1 MKELLERYAALK
13 LVIKEANEEV
23 AAMQPQIK
31 ELIQPDEKYDV
42 GTAVIELSK
51 GKSSWK
57 YSEETTIIDTELKA
71 KKKEE
76 EKLGIATAVEGAP
89 FITCNLKKVKA

>member
-13 LVIKEANEEV
+13 LAIKEAEEEV
-23 AAMQPQIK
+23 KVLQPQIK

-57 YSEETTIIDTELKA
+57 YSEETTIVDTELKA

-76 EKLGIATAVEGAP
+76 EQMGIAISVEGAP
-89 FITCNLKKVKA
+89 FITCNLKKS

>member
-13 LVIKEANEEV
+13 LAIKEAEEEV
-23 AAMQPQIK
+23 KVLQPQIK

-57 YSEETTIIDTELKA
+57 YSEETTIVDTELKA

-76 EKLGIATAVEGAP
+76 EQMGIAIAVEGAP

>member
-13 LVIKEANEEV
+13 LAIKEAEEEV
-23 AAMQPQIK
+23 KVLQPQIK

-51 GKSSWK
+51 GKNSWK
-57 YSEETTIIDTELKA
+57 YSEETTIVDTELKA

-76 EKLGIATAVEGAP
+76 EQMGIAIAVEGAP